1 MPAVLIC
8 CRRADHAE
16 GERLQRLVRARV
28 PHAGILTVADDEMV
42 FEPGDGSRIKED
54 AGRLH
59 DLVATCGLCLVVVTP
74 RWHEPEVR
82 RRLFDAHDAIR
93 RTLVAV
99 QAHAFRSTAHP
110 CSCFGAMAVERSHHV
125 GFLRAMAL
133 LTASVLMVVQTATSE
148 DPLAS
153 QLPTGAESLAGV
165 ALAVTI
171 LLTSTL
177 LDQTLWFNN
186 VRPRGASSR

>member
-1 MPAVLIC
+1 MNQAVSIGAVLSTAIGAILVAAGVAKATA
-8 CRRADHAE
+8 RHRVQRFVIELGVAD
-16 GERLQRLVRARV
+16 VRASSV
-28 PHAGILTVADDEMV
+28 VIGVI
-42 FEPGDGSRIKED
+42 
-54 AGRLH
+54 
-59 DLVATCGLCLVVVTP
+59 ATELVVGAVMLVGVVPLLAAIAAVSVST
-74 RWHEPEVR
+74 
-82 RRLFDAHDAIR
+82 LF
-93 RTLVAV
+93 VAV